1 MGTESE
7 VLAGQVEALLRRVD
21 ELESRAAMRDLVSD
35 YCIGFDRHD
44 WDRFIAIWH
53 EDAVWAIGEPF
64 GDFVGHEGIREAVF
78 EVLYP
83 AWRETNHL
91 TTNLRISFSDADH
104 AVGTSDVDCM
114 GANPEG
120 VVQMVGATYTDTFER
135 RDGVWKIAR
144 RDVRMHYFNPM
155 PGVEMSAPS

>member
-1 MGTESE
+1 MGIESE
-7 VLAGQVEALLRRVD
+7 ALAEQVKALLARVD

-78 EVLYP
+78 DVLYP
-83 AWRETNHL
+83 AWRETHHL
-91 TTNLRISFSDADH
+91 TTNQRIEFSDADH
-104 AVGTSDVDCM
+104 AVASCDVDCM
-114 GANPEG
+114 GASPDG
-120 VVQMVGATYTDTFER
+120 VVQMVGATYRDTFER
-135 RDGVWKIAR
+135 RDGSWKIAR
-144 RDVRMHYFNPM
+144 RDVQMHYFNPL
-155 PGVEMSAPS
+155 PGVEMSPP

>member
-44 WDRFIAIWH
+44 WDRFISIWH

-78 EVLYP
+78 DVLYP

-155 PGVEMSAPS
+155 PGVEMSAP